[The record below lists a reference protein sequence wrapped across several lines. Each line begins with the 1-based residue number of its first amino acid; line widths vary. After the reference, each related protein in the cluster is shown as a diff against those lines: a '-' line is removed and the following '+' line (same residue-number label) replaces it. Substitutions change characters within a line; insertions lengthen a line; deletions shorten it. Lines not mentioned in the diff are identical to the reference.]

1 MKRKQGWS
9 AGKRPVISS
18 SYIRMASPAVCTLY
32 SAIALGRSC
41 AFRRSS
47 QTKGIAIMI
56 ASCID
61 RIRYQYQ
68 YSDAL
73 FHEQSAARTSWQKDE
88 SRVRHRPLVQLR
100 GCQVTCENSRRKRQG
115 GGSELLSSSSSSTH
129 RHSTFILLS
138 FLPSLSLPPTH

>member
-41 AFRRSS
+41 ALRRSS
-47 QTKGIAIMI
+47 QTKGIAIMV
-56 ASCID
+56 ASCIE
-61 RIRYQYQ
+61 RIRCQYQ

-73 FHEQSAARTSWQKDE
+73 FHAESAARTSWQKDE
-88 SRVRHRPLVQLR
+88 LQPRSRVRHHHPV

-115 GGSELLSSSSSSTH
+115 GGSELLSSLLH
-129 RHSTFILLS
+129 RHSTFTLLS
-138 FLPSLSLPPTH
+138 FLPSLSFTPTH